1 VTTKEV
7 LMNTKQNTKPP
18 DDVIKFLRELED
30 RYGISHEKIK
40 ETWNEI
46 ICDPEFEFNS
56 LADWNV
62 RSRQVANLVKVYVYL
77 FNHLDPELKALYN
90 RVHYVVIDEV
100 KDHWRISIDGKELI
114 IPVDQLENINY
125 FRTEYIRRFYVPLR
139 FQYVNI
145 IEYNP
150 KWSDFIEAL
159 SLGKRRL
166 EPDE

>member
-1 VTTKEV
+1 
-7 LMNTKQNTKPP
+7 MNTKQNTKPP

-56 LADWNV
+56 LADWDV

-100 KDHWRISIDGKELI
+100 KDHWRINIDGKELI
-114 IPVDQLENINY
+114 IPVDQIENINY

-166 EPDE
+166 ELDE

>member
-1 VTTKEV
+1 MTTKEV
-7 LMNTKQNTKPP
+7 LINTKPNTKPP

-100 KDHWRISIDGKELI
+100 KDHWRINIDGKELI

-159 SLGKRRL
+159 SLGKKRL

>member
-1 VTTKEV
+1 MTTKDV
-7 LMNTKQNTKPP
+7 LINTKPDTKPP

-30 RYGISHEKIK
+30 RYGISHEKIN
-40 ETWNEI
+40 EAWNEI

-56 LADWNV
+56 FADWNV

-114 IPVDQLENINY
+114 IPIDQLENISY

-150 KWSDFIEAL
+150 KWSDFIEAI

>member
-1 VTTKEV
+1 
-7 LMNTKQNTKPP
+7 MNTKQNTKPP